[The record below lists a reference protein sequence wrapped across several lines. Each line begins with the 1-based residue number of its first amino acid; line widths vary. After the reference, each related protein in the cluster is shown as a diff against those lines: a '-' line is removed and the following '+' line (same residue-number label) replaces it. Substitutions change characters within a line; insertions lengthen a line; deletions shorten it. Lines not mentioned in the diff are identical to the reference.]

1 LSLKRTDLARL
12 KAADIGDRLRKAPIP
27 ERYGSGSALVSRRE
41 QRKLDQAQGLV
52 PFAVK
57 LKAELVKRLHAK
69 ARERD
74 APLNEVVGELLEKAL
89 K

>member
-12 KAADIGDRLRKAPIP
+12 KAAGISDRLRKSPIP
-27 ERYGSGSALVSRRE
+27 ERYGSGSAIISRRE
-41 QRKLDQAQGLV
+41 QRKRDQADGLV

-57 LKAELVKRLHAK
+57 LKSDLVKRLH
-69 ARERD
+69 ER
-74 APLNEVVGELLEKAL
+74 ANKLQRPLNEVVTELLSKGL